1 MSKGS
6 VLGLGFTL
14 AVVLLA
20 IFAVRGVRRVN
31 CKVCVT
37 YEQQTVCRNGSGK
50 SKQDAVKSAQRACC
64 AELASGMTESI
75 KCENLQPDSVD
86 CD

>member
-1 MSKGS
+1 MSKGA
-6 VLGLGFTL
+6 VLGLAFTL
-14 AVVLLA
+14 AVILLA
-20 IFAVRGVRRVN
+20 IFAVRGVKRIN

-37 YEQQTVCRNGSGK
+37 YEQHTVCRTGSGR
-50 SKQDAVKSAQRACC
+50 SREDAVKSAQRSCC

-75 KCENLQPDSVD
+75 KCENLKPDSID

>member
-1 MSKGS
+1 MSKGAI
-6 VLGLGFTL
+6 LGLVFTF

-37 YEQQTVCRNGSGK
+37 YEQQTVCRTGSGK
-50 SKQDAVKSAQRACC
+50 NREDAVKSAQRACC
-64 AELASGMTESI
+64 AVLASGMTESI
-75 KCENLQPDSVD
+75 KCENLKPDSVD